1 MTSFITWVG
10 IDERAVSSVYF
21 ASDSRLSLSYKDPNT
36 GKTINNW
43 LWDHGRK
50 LFACRNFPDI
60 FGYVG
65 DVLFPSQILSELV
78 DLIDTGVIF
87 GIEDHPDKRMEKIIS
102 FLEEAAIG
110 YPFMDNVRIYYC
122 SRVDINNRSSM
133 RSWFRLFRLTRQN
146 NKWNP
151 HPIGIAKEKSGELII
166 DGSGTSNIQS
176 AIQKWKASPQGNT
189 SRSIFSAFCDGL
201 ENTTDQLSGG
211 PPQLVGIHRKGMGKC
226 FGIIYQSKSYFLG
239 LPIKQAINPEKIEW
253 FNDLFEVTNG
263 KTKKKKIKAQ
273 RHQDIQ

>member
-1 MTSFITWVG
+1 TSFITWVG

-50 LFACRNFPDI
+50 LFACQNFPDI

-87 GIEDHPDKRMEKIIS
+87 GTEDHPDKRMEKIIS

-122 SRVDINNRSSM
+122 SRVDINNRSSN
-133 RSWFRLFRLTRQN
+133 RSWFRLFRLTFQN
-146 NKWNP
+146 DKWNP
-151 HPIGIAKEKSGELII
+151 DPIGISKEKSGELII
-166 DGSGTSNIQS
+166 DGSGRSNIQAS
-176 AIQKWKASPQGNT
+176 LQKWKKSPQGNT

-201 ENTTDQLSGG
+201 ETTTDPLSGG
-211 PPQLVGIHRKGMGKC
+211 PPQLVGIHRKGMGQY
-226 FGIIYQSKSYFLG
+226 FGVVYQKKSFFLG
-239 LPIKQAINPEKIEW
+239 LPIKNAIKPEKIQW
-253 FNDLFEVTNG
+253 FDDLFQVADG
-263 KTKKKKIKAQ
+263 KTKRRMVGAQ
-273 RHQDIQ
+273 VHEDIQ